1 MALQNISFQLS
12 PRLQAIA
19 SLVHPGGVLA
29 DIGSDHGYL
38 VTWLAAQGIIEK
50 GLACDINTKPLEH
63 SRSTVLRCGLENKVD
78 LRLSD
83 GLKCLTPGEFSQC
96 VIAGMGGD
104 TISEI
109 LSGVSW
115 SSKEPVR
122 YLLQPNSKEDHLR
135 EWLYHHSFQIQEEH
149 AVKDGKFVYPILVVE
164 PGEMQ
169 IPIEQRPLFYAVG
182 KIGENSIINHQENAY
197 LLRRRKAVLL
207 RLEGKKAS
215 LSQAPQQELKVLENI
230 VEGINRRL
238 QGLEGE
244 HLYLVRANKDMRDT
258 AEEYKEE
265 HLQYGEIEL
274 HGSAMMDSL
283 PFDLWIRQTLDNASP
298 ETVQPNW
305 VAASTFFAVRRKDER
320 VVGMLDVRH
329 RLNGFL
335 QQYGGHIG
343 YGVRPSERKKGYA
356 SEMLRLGLKYCC
368 HLGINRVMVSC
379 YQDNE
384 ASKKVI
390 LKCGGVLEREYL
402 HREGKIVQIYWITL
416 PDTNK

>member
-1 MALQNISFQLS
+1 MASQNMSIQLS
-12 PRLQAIA
+12 PRLQAVA

-50 GLACDINTKPLEH
+50 GLACDINPKPLEH
-63 SRSTVLRCGLENKVD
+63 SRSTVLQCGLENKIE

-83 GLKCLTPGEFSQC
+83 GLKSLALGEFSQC

-104 TISEI
+104 TIAEI
-109 LSGVSW
+109 LGGVSW
-115 SSKEPVR
+115 SGKGAVR

-169 IPIEQRPLFYAVG
+169 VPIGQRPLFYTVG
-182 KIGENSIINHQENAY
+182 RIGENSFIRPHEKAY
-197 LLRRRKAVLL
+197 LLKRRKAVLL

-215 LSQAPQQELKVLENI
+215 LSQTPQQELETLENI
-230 VEGINRRL
+230 EEGISRRL

-244 HLYLVRANKDMRDT
+244 RLYLVQASEAMRDA
-258 AEEYKEE
+258 AEEYKAE
-265 HLQYGEIEL
+265 HLRHGEKEL

-283 PFDLWIRQTLDNASP
+283 PFDLWIRQTVDNAFP
-298 ETVQPNW
+298 ETVRPNW
-305 VAASTFFAVRRKDER
+305 VEASTFFVMRREDNR
-320 VVGMLDVRH
+320 MVGMLDVRH

-356 SEMLRLGLKYCC
+356 SEMLRLGLKYCW

-379 YQDNE
+379 YKENE
-384 ASKKVI
+384 ASRKVI
-390 LKCGGVLEREYL
+390 LKCGGALEREYL
-402 HREGKIVQIYWITL
+402 HTEGKTVQIYWIAL
-416 PDTNK
+416 PDVNK